1 MTNLES
7 APGAEV
13 ATSTMFLMDYR
24 LRVSSQ
30 SYVIRLQQPRVLVV
44 PDFLL
49 AVGEFFVPALGAIT
63 GREELMDPISRN
75 KSIVLSGPVHKL
87 IEDVRTFLNSMNGS
101 LLRRYTYL
109 SNDSSYSILRE
120 DGVEILLLDESS
132 YANDEKSLD
141 YMDETSDTSDTSAYT
156 RSDSSKTQSFTFEAQ
171 VVSPEF
177 TFYDGTKS
185 YVGDFTHGEKLLR
198 AKMDLSFM

>member
-87 IEDVRTFLNSMNGS
+87 IEDNGS